1 MDTKISG
8 LILIILGLIVIAFP
22 LLGIIPFSLLLGFSV
37 LFLGIGLLVAGLIG
51 MRASAAMGIVELIL
65 GIIAI
70 IIGIGIIIN
79 PAIFSFLVAL
89 LIYIAGIFLIIVGIM
104 ALFAKAGGNKWAGFV
119 PIVIGL
125 IYIIVGSIV
134 ANPFYLGALIGLWLL
149 ITGIFMLLQK

>member
-1 MDTKISG
+1 MDTKMSG
-8 LILIILGLIVIAFP
+8 LILIILGLILIAFP

-51 MRASAAMGIVELIL
+51 IRASTAMGVIELIL
-65 GIIAI
+65 GIIAV

-104 ALFAKAGGNKWAGFV
+104 ALFSKVGGNRWTGFV
-119 PIVIGL
+119 PIIIGL
-125 IYIIVGSIV
+125 VYIIVGSIV

-149 ITGIFMLLQK
+149 ITGIFMLMQK

>member
-1 MDTKISG
+1 MQTKTSG

-51 MRASAAMGIVELIL
+51 IRASTAMGIVELIL

-70 IIGIGIIIN
+70 ILGIGIIIN
-79 PAIFSFLVAL
+79 PGLFSFLVAL
-89 LIYIAGIFLIIVGIM
+89 MIYVAGIFLIIVGIM
-104 ALFAKAGGNKWAGFV
+104 AFFAKVGNKWIGFV
-119 PIVIGL
+119 PIILGL
-125 IYIIVGSIV
+125 IYIIIGSIV

-149 ITGIFMLLQK
+149 ITGIFMLFQD